1 MISGFAIAIESF
13 EIGIFLLKI
22 TISNARIATPD
33 AKLPLAGKSF
43 TGFSRKFAFFWSD
56 RAAARFTGANKRVCA
71 DAVTEP
77 TLSCLTSTTQSTAPN
92 GASKARKGVLHM
104 ASPKDK
110 EEKMNRMLN
119 AWRTL
124 APDKTFGGMT
134 LAQFEAALTPS
145 KAARQKIEDLDNQRT
160 QAVTERDAADEVS
173 ADKMQLVV
181 RGVLGD
187 PDYGPDSALYEA
199 FGYTRESERKSGLT
213 RKGNQK
219 PTT

>member
-1 MISGFAIAIESF
+1 
-13 EIGIFLLKI
+13 
-22 TISNARIATPD
+22 
-33 AKLPLAGKSF
+33 
-43 TGFSRKFAFFWSD
+43 
-56 RAAARFTGANKRVCA
+56 
-71 DAVTEP
+71 
-77 TLSCLTSTTQSTAPN
+77 
-92 GASKARKGVLHM
+92 M